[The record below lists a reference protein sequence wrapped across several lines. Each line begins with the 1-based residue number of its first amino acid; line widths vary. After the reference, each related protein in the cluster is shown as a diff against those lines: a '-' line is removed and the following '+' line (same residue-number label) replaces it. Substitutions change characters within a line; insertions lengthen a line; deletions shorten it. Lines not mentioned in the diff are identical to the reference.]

1 MPGSQ
6 TGASSTGASF
16 WVSQSTSARTCGGIS
31 SRSTKTMAPTTTII
45 TGTSSAGVEIGSVT
59 TITLDQQ
66 RYVGHVT
73 MQINAS
79 VNALPVDSAA
89 MILTQG
95 MLGQQYIGIS
105 IGAEEKMLSDGNRFK
120 STQSALVLEDL
131 IGKFLTVPILRG
143 LTQRIH
149 FNPSLSTI
157 TPANIDLVYFLV
169 IDALRRVNSI
179 HRNMIQLVSG
189 LHFPTS

>member
-1 MPGSQ
+1 MQ
-6 TGASSTGASF
+6 TRTLEILVGLFLLLGAAALTGLALR
-16 WVSQSTSARTCGGIS
+16 VSGLSLTAPEATYTLYADFQNIGGLKV
-31 SRSTKTMAPTTTII
+31 RAPVPV
-45 TGTSSAGVEIGSVT
+45 AGVEIGSVT

-131 IGKFLTVPILRG
+131 IGKFLT
-143 LTQRIH
+143 
-149 FNPSLSTI
+149 SS
-157 TPANIDLVYFLV
+157 IDK
-169 IDALRRVNSI
+169 
-179 HRNMIQLVSG
+179 SG
-189 LHFPTS
+189 SK

>member
-1 MPGSQ
+1 M
-6 TGASSTGASF
+6 
-16 WVSQSTSARTCGGIS
+16 R
-31 SRSTKTMAPTTTII
+31 APVTV
-45 TGTSSAGVEIGSVT
+45 AGVEIGSVT
-59 TITLDQQ
+59 AITLDQQ

-131 IGKFLTVPILRG
+131 IGKFLT
-143 LTQRIH
+143 
-149 FNPSLSTI
+149 SS
-157 TPANIDLVYFLV
+157 IDK
-169 IDALRRVNSI
+169 
-179 HRNMIQLVSG
+179 SG
-189 LHFPTS
+189 SK

>member
-1 MPGSQ
+1 MQ
-6 TGASSTGASF
+6 TRTLEILVGLFLLLGAAALTGLALR
-16 WVSQSTSARTCGGIS
+16 VSGLSLTAPEATYTLYADFQNIGGLKV
-31 SRSTKTMAPTTTII
+31 RAPVTV
-45 TGTSSAGVEIGSVT
+45 AGVEIGSVT

-131 IGKFLTVPILRG
+131 IGKFLT
-143 LTQRIH
+143 
-149 FNPSLSTI
+149 SS
-157 TPANIDLVYFLV
+157 IDK
-169 IDALRRVNSI
+169 
-179 HRNMIQLVSG
+179 SG
-189 LHFPTS
+189 SK

>member
-1 MPGSQ
+1 
-6 TGASSTGASF
+6 
-16 WVSQSTSARTCGGIS
+16 
-31 SRSTKTMAPTTTII
+31 
-45 TGTSSAGVEIGSVT
+45 EIGSVT
-59 TITLDQQ
+59 AITLDQQ

-131 IGKFLTVPILRG
+131 IGKFLT
-143 LTQRIH
+143 
-149 FNPSLSTI
+149 SS
-157 TPANIDLVYFLV
+157 IDK
-169 IDALRRVNSI
+169 
-179 HRNMIQLVSG
+179 SG
-189 LHFPTS
+189 SK

>member
-1 MPGSQ
+1 MQ
-6 TGASSTGASF
+6 TRTLEILVGLFLLLGAAALTGLALR
-16 WVSQSTSARTCGGIS
+16 VSGLSLTAPAATYTLYADFLNIGGLKL
-31 SRSTKTMAPTTTII
+31 RAPVTV
-45 TGTSSAGVEIGSVT
+45 AGVEIGSVT

-120 STQSALVLEDL
+120 STQSALVREDL
-131 IGKFLTVPILRG
+131 SGKFLT
-143 LTQRIH
+143 
-149 FNPSLSTI
+149 SS
-157 TPANIDLVYFLV
+157 IDK
-169 IDALRRVNSI
+169 
-179 HRNMIQLVSG
+179 SG
-189 LHFPTS
+189 SK

>member
-1 MPGSQ
+1 MQ
-6 TGASSTGASF
+6 TRTLEILVGLFLLLGAAALTGLALR
-16 WVSQSTSARTCGGIS
+16 VSGLSLTAPEATYTLYADFQNIGGLKAR
-31 SRSTKTMAPTTTII
+31 APVR
-45 TGTSSAGVEIGSVT
+45 SAGVVVGSVT

-131 IGKFLTVPILRG
+131 IGKFLT
-143 LTQRIH
+143 
-149 FNPSLSTI
+149 SS
-157 TPANIDLVYFLV
+157 IDK
-169 IDALRRVNSI
+169 
-179 HRNMIQLVSG
+179 SG
-189 LHFPTS
+189 SK